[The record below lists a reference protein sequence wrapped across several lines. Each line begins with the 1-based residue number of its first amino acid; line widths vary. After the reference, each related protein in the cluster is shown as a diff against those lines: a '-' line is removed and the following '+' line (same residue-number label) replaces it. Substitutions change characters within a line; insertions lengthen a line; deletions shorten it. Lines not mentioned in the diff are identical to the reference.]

1 MDTNEDRW
9 TANGAR
15 GHNESQPRAR
25 RLALGYKY
33 VAATRLYTRL
43 RPFHLSR
50 ITSHLPFAVPIRLNS
65 RFWSLFSGQH
75 EASCE
80 ASRDVFSGR
89 FSVCPVMSPLTRRA
103 TITDVARAAQ
113 VSIQTVSAVF
123 HNKPGISD
131 PTRQRVR
138 QIIEQLHFEPNG
150 LASSLRAQRSLTIGV
165 LIPSITNPFFPD
177 FVRGIEDAAH
187 LNRYSIFLCNSDQ
200 HQSKETEYLQLLR
213 RHNVAGY
220 IVAYDLNNLEV
231 EKILVQLAV
240 RHTPVVTFGSRQAH
254 KRISV
259 LETDN
264 EEGSFRIT
272 SHLIELGHRRI
283 GMIQP
288 PDRGHVNLLRTRGYL
303 RALKKARIAIKN
315 EYLVPGGFD
324 IADGTK
330 GIERLMALATPP
342 TAVVAANDLVAIG
355 AITALKRM
363 GKRVPD
369 DVSIAGY
376 DNIQMS
382 ELIDPPI
389 TTISQPTYQMGKSA

>member
-1 MDTNEDRW
+1 M
-9 TANGAR
+9 
-15 GHNESQPRAR
+15 P
-25 RLALGYKY
+25 
-33 VAATRLYTRL
+33 
-43 RPFHLSR
+43 PLS
-50 ITSHLPFAVPIRLNS
+50 
-65 RFWSLFSGQH
+65 
-75 EASCE
+75 
-80 ASRDVFSGR
+80 
-89 FSVCPVMSPLTRRA
+89 RRA
-103 TITDVARAAQ
+103 TIMDVARAAQ

-138 QIIEQLHFEPNG
+138 QIIERLHFEPNG

-177 FVRGIEDAAH
+177 FVRGIEDTAH
-187 LNRYSIFLCNSDQ
+187 QNRYSIFLCNSDQ
-200 HQSKETEYLQLLR
+200 QQSKETEYLQLLR

-220 IVAYDLNNLEV
+220 IVAYDLNNLAV
-231 EKILVQLAV
+231 EKILVQLAL

-303 RALKKARIAIKN
+303 RALKKARVTAKN
-315 EYLVPGGFD
+315 KYLVPGGFD
-324 IADGTK
+324 IADGSS
-330 GIERLMALATPP
+330 GIHRLMALTPPP
-342 TAVVAANDLVAIG
+342 TAVVTANDLVAIG

-369 DVSIAGY
+369 DVSVAGY

-389 TTISQPTYQMGKSA
+389 TTISQPTYQMGKSAMEAVFRQIDSPESSGSVIHFDLPLIVRQSTSPPLVSPRTKKIHRSQ

>member
-1 MDTNEDRW
+1 MKLHVNL
-9 TANGAR
+9 
-15 GHNESQPRAR
+15 H
-25 RLALGYKY
+25 
-33 VAATRLYTRL
+33 VAFN
-43 RPFHLSR
+43 P
-50 ITSHLPFAVPIRLNS
+50 P
-65 RFWSLFSGQH
+65 
-75 EASCE
+75 
-80 ASRDVFSGR
+80 VFT
-89 FSVCPVMSPLTRRA
+89 CPVMPPLSRRA
-103 TITDVARAAQ
+103 TIMDVARAAQ

-138 QIIEQLHFEPNG
+138 QIIERLHFEPNG

-177 FVRGIEDAAH
+177 FVRGIEDTAH
-187 LNRYSIFLCNSDQ
+187 QNRYSIFLCNSDQ
-200 HQSKETEYLQLLR
+200 QQSKETEYLQLLR

-220 IVAYDLNNLEV
+220 IVAYDLNNLAV
-231 EKILVQLAV
+231 EKILVQLAL

-303 RALKKARIAIKN
+303 RALKKARVTAKN
-315 EYLVPGGFD
+315 KYLVPGGFD
-324 IADGTK
+324 IADGSS
-330 GIERLMALATPP
+330 GIHRLMALTPPP
-342 TAVVAANDLVAIG
+342 TAVVTANDLVAIG

-369 DVSIAGY
+369 DVSVAGY

-389 TTISQPTYQMGKSA
+389 TTISQPTYQMGKSAMEAVFRQIDSPESSGSVIHFDLPLIVRQSTSPPLVSPRTKKIHRSQ

>member
-1 MDTNEDRW
+1 M
-9 TANGAR
+9 
-15 GHNESQPRAR
+15 P
-25 RLALGYKY
+25 
-33 VAATRLYTRL
+33 
-43 RPFHLSR
+43 
-50 ITSHLPFAVPIRLNS
+50 
-65 RFWSLFSGQH
+65 
-75 EASCE
+75 
-80 ASRDVFSGR
+80 
-89 FSVCPVMSPLTRRA
+89 PLTRRA

-138 QIIEQLHFEPNG
+138 QIIERLHFEPNG

-177 FVRGIEDAAH
+177 FVRGIEDSAH

-231 EKILVQLAV
+231 EKILVQLAL

-259 LETDN
+259 LDTDN
-264 EEGSFRIT
+264 EEGSFQIT
-272 SHLIELGHRRI
+272 SHLIELGHCRI

-303 RALKKARIAIKN
+303 RALKKARIATKN

-389 TTISQPTYQMGKSA
+389 TTISQPTYQMGKSAMEAVFHQINDPESSGRVIHFDLPLIVRQSTSSPQSPPSLPSHQKNRS

>member
-1 MDTNEDRW
+1 MKLHVKLHI
-9 TANGAR
+9 AF
-15 GHNESQPRAR
+15 
-25 RLALGYKY
+25 LAPPI
-33 VAATRLYTRL
+33 
-43 RPFHLSR
+43 PFMPPLS
-50 ITSHLPFAVPIRLNS
+50 
-65 RFWSLFSGQH
+65 
-75 EASCE
+75 
-80 ASRDVFSGR
+80 
-89 FSVCPVMSPLTRRA
+89 RRA
-103 TITDVARAAQ
+103 TITDVAREAR

-138 QIIEQLHFEPNG
+138 QIIERLHFEPNG
-150 LASSLRAQRSLTIGV
+150 LASSLRAQRSLTVGV

-177 FVRGIEDAAH
+177 FVRGIEDTAH

-200 HQSKETEYLQLLR
+200 HHDKETEYLQLLR

-231 EKILVQLAV
+231 EKILIQLAL

-264 EEGSFRIT
+264 EEGSFQIT
-272 SHLIELGHRRI
+272 SHLIELGHRQI
-283 GMIQP
+283 AMIRP
-288 PDRGHVNLLRTRGYL
+288 PERGRVNVDRTRGFL
-303 RALKKARIAIKN
+303 RALKKARITVKE

-324 IADGTK
+324 IADGTN
-330 GIERLMALATPP
+330 GIQRLMALATPP
-342 TAVVAANDLVAIG
+342 SAVVAANDLVAIG
-355 AITALKRM
+355 AIAALKRM

-389 TTISQPTYQMGKSA
+389 TTISQPTYLMGKKAMEAVFQQIADPEISGRVIHFDLPLIARQSTSPPPVHRNKKPK

>member
-1 MDTNEDRW
+1 M
-9 TANGAR
+9 
-15 GHNESQPRAR
+15 P
-25 RLALGYKY
+25 
-33 VAATRLYTRL
+33 
-43 RPFHLSR
+43 P
-50 ITSHLPFAVPIRLNS
+50 LP
-65 RFWSLFSGQH
+65 
-75 EASCE
+75 
-80 ASRDVFSGR
+80 
-89 FSVCPVMSPLTRRA
+89 RRA

-138 QIIEQLHFEPNG
+138 QMIERLHFEPNG

-177 FVRGIEDAAH
+177 FVRGIEDTAH

-200 HQSKETEYLQLLR
+200 DQSKETEYLQLLR

-231 EKILVQLAV
+231 EKILVQLAL

-254 KRISV
+254 KRIS
-259 LETDN
+259 LLDTDN

-288 PDRGHVNLLRTRGYL
+288 PNRGHVNQLRTEGYF
-303 RALKKARIAIKN
+303 RALKKARIPIKN
-315 EYLVPGGFD
+315 EYLVPGGFE
-324 IADGTK
+324 IADGVR
-330 GIERLMALATPP
+330 GIERLMAAEMPP

-355 AITALKRM
+355 AMTALKRM
-363 GKRVPD
+363 GKRIPD

-382 ELIDPPI
+382 ELVEPPI
-389 TTISQPTYQMGKSA
+389 TTISQPTYQMGKSAMAAVFQQIEAPESTGKIIHFDLPLIVRESTSPPKPPPRIRNPEHSPNERVRSP

>member
-1 MDTNEDRW
+1 MKL
-9 TANGAR
+9 
-15 GHNESQPRAR
+15 HVKLHVS
-25 RLALGYKY
+25 
-33 VAATRLYTRL
+33 
-43 RPFHLSR
+43 
-50 ITSHLPFAVPIRLNS
+50 
-65 RFWSLFSGQH
+65 
-75 EASCE
+75 
-80 ASRDVFSGR
+80 FSGR
-89 FSVCPVMSPLTRRA
+89 FSAGPIMPPLTRRV

-123 HNKPGISD
+123 HNKPGISE

-138 QIIEQLHFEPNG
+138 QIIERLHFEPNG

-231 EKILVQLAV
+231 EKILVQLAL

-259 LETDN
+259 LDTDN
-264 EEGSFRIT
+264 EEGSFQIT

-303 RALKKARIAIKN
+303 RALKKARIATKD

-330 GIERLMALATPP
+330 GVELLMALATPP

-389 TTISQPTYQMGKSA
+389 TTISQPTYQMGKSAMEAVFHQINDPESSGRVIHFDLPLIERQSTSSPRSTKNTDHNQ